1 MANEISVTST
11 FSITNNNLSYSSSE
25 SFNADQSI
33 LGGPS
38 NGTQQIGTSHETIG
52 VTDITSLGWAVFKN
66 LDNTNWIEVGV
77 DVAAAFYP
85 FLRLLPGETVV
96 VRLSPAITLYAKANS
111 TPSDLQSSVFEL

>member
-11 FSITNNNLSYSSSE
+11 FSITNNNLTYSSSE

-33 LGGPS
+33 QGGPS
-38 NGTQQIGTSHETIG
+38 NGTQQIGTTHETIG

-66 LDNTNWIEVGV
+66 LDNTNYIEVGV
-77 DVAAAFYP
+77 DVSATFYP

-96 VRLSPAITLYAKANS
+96 VRVSPAITLYAKANS
-111 TPSDLQSSVFEL
+111 TPSDLQTSVFEL